1 MNEINDSDFSDRTEL
16 NGLVSDV
23 ELDKT
28 YKKRQVP
35 YLYKSLVPQ
44 DITPFIAQGW
54 EKTSSRKRKTIHL
67 RKFKDIGP
75 GFEDQVWC
83 IFYRMGFLELNKDS
97 NFTIPRYNSGIT
109 KQIDVFAREEQCIC
123 IVECKSAEKPHSLR
137 SLGTDIDQ
145 MGLIQRDID
154 LSVTKHYENKNI
166 DFKFKF
172 IWILA
177 LKNIDI
183 SDSDK
188 ARAKAAN
195 IIVLDYTLLE
205 YYDEFSRHF
214 GQAAKYQFLSDML
227 PNREI
232 PHLFEPIP
240 ALKGSMGGTSFYS
253 FVIEP
258 EKLLK

>member
-1 MNEINDSDFSDRTEL
+1 
-16 NGLVSDV
+16 
-23 ELDKT
+23 
-28 YKKRQVP
+28 
-35 YLYKSLVPQ
+35 
-44 DITPFIAQGW
+44 
-54 EKTSSRKRKTIHL
+54 
-67 RKFKDIGP
+67 
-75 GFEDQVWC
+75 
-83 IFYRMGFLELNKDS
+83 
-97 NFTIPRYNSGIT
+97 
-109 KQIDVFAREEQCIC
+109 
-123 IVECKSAEKPHSLR
+123 
-137 SLGTDIDQ
+137 

-258 EKLLK
+258 EKLLKLAYIAHRSKTGTGSLESYQRMAKKARLTQIKKYIHEETGIFPTSIVINFETDSPLRFDQAEAMAGKNVKLGKLYLPNKFQSLGLSMDNIDYILMLV